1 MAPSNPLDDFESRVY
16 ADCCHAGLF
25 PPQSKILL
33 AVSGGPDSTALL
45 HAFLKLSKQ
54 WGLTPDVAHL
64 NHKTR
69 NGESDGDAEFVRQL
83 AEANGLPCHIRE
95 CNVKLRM
102 EREGGS
108 FQEKARLLRQ
118 TFFDELAED
127 EGYAFIVLGHHADDQ
142 AETVLLNLLRGAGPL
157 GLAGMPFRRERVV
170 RPFLNRSRDEIL
182 QYLERHRWPFR
193 EDSSNK
199 DTRYLRNRTRLE
211 LIPHLQKNYSPGLI
225 SHLLQAS
232 RLLQQDEEY
241 LAGVAAD
248 LFERIHEHHGEGVF
262 LPVGELDHLHVAV
275 LNRVLR
281 RAVHKVKG
289 NLQAV
294 EFSHIQSVAG
304 LIPEGVSGAVMLPG
318 DIRVSREP
326 GGLYFMWQDRNRTE
340 PPAGLPVKIRL
351 NVPGTTEIA
360 PVRLA
365 IRAEVNPSSSNYREC
380 SPTEAFLDRD
390 RVGATVWVRF
400 AQPGDRFWPLG
411 GPGSKKLKSFF
422 VDQKVPVEERWN
434 TPILTD
440 AQGHIIWV
448 YGRRISDRFKVVPET
463 SNILYLKG
471 VK

>member
-45 HAFLKLSKQ
+45 HVFLKLSKQ
-54 WGLTPDVAHL
+54 WGLIPGVAHL

-83 AEANGLPCHIRE
+83 AAANGLPCHIRE
-95 CNVKLRM
+95 CDVKLRM

-118 TFFDELAED
+118 TFFDELSEE

-142 AETVLLNLLRGAGPL
+142 AETVLMNLLRGAGPL
-157 GLAGMPFRRERVV
+157 GLAGMPFRRGRVV

-193 EDSSNK
+193 EDSSNR

-211 LIPHLQKNYSPGLI
+211 LIPHLQKDYSPGLT

-232 RLLQQDEEY
+232 RLFRQDEEY

-248 LFERIHEHHGEGVF
+248 LFERIHDRRGEGVF
-262 LPVGELDHLHVAV
+262 LPVGELGDLHVAV
-275 LNRVLR
+275 LSRVLR
-281 RAVHKVKG
+281 LAVHRVKG
-289 NLQAV
+289 DLQAV
-294 EFSHIQSVAG
+294 ELSHIQSVAG
-304 LIPEGVSGAVMLPG
+304 LVPESASGAVMLPG

-326 GGLYFMWQDRNRTE
+326 GGLYFMWQDRKRAE
-340 PPAGLPVKIRL
+340 PSVDLPVKIRL
-351 NVPGTTEIA
+351 NVPGTTEIE
-360 PVRLA
+360 PVHLA
-365 IRAEVNPSSSNYREC
+365 IRAEVNPPAGNYRE
-380 SPTEAFLDRD
+380 SSSTEAFLDRD

-411 GPGSKKLKSFF
+411 SSGSKKLKSFF
-422 VDQKVPVEERWN
+422 IDQKVPVEERRS

-448 YGRRISDRFKVVPET
+448 YGRRISDCFKVVPET